1 MAHLGLRLTRLPW
14 RSFWDAHTP
23 ALALAAA
30 AGLLAGGTA
39 VALRGLGAP
48 PLELGFVTLAVTAG
62 GAGLGVWGA
71 PRLFPGPCGARGV
84 APPRGVLPRPP
95 GPAPRAA
102 P

>member
-62 GAGLGVWGA
+62 GVGVVGGGG
-71 PRLFPGPCGARGV
+71 PRLFLRPGGRWFVAGPGAVFPGAQV
-84 APPRGVLPRPP
+84 PPP
-95 GPAPRAA
+95 
-102 P
+102 